1 MTTTYKFFDKEK
13 VLKTELEKRLTKPVV
28 REVREHSAGHV
39 EVDFNIPFGKISAK
53 IESDL
58 NKLGY
63 TFKIHKL

>member
-1 MTTTYKFFDKEK
+1 MIIYEFFNKEK
-13 VLKTELEKRLTKPVV
+13 IVKKELETMLSKPVV

-39 EVDFNIPFGKISAK
+39 EVDFTIPFGKISAK